1 MVSGPPAGAAAGAWG
16 RVKRIR
22 LFVALLVLLVTV
34 ARGDDEVYD
43 DDLSQTNADAE
54 RYSAGTC
61 AKYLCPSYAS
71 ETKKYLQEGCEHDF
85 GSYLPADGASS
96 GEVSVSAAL
105 VVAGCSFLGAFIIGV
120 FLGKSHKSRE

>member
-1 MVSGPPAGAAAGAWG
+1 MPGLL
-16 RVKRIR
+16 I
-22 LFVALLVLLVTV
+22 ALLALLALLATV
-34 ARGDDEVYD
+34 ARADDKVFD
-43 DDLSQTNADAE
+43 DDLSKTNADAE
-54 RYSAGTC
+54 GYSAGTC

-71 ETKKYLQEGCEHDF
+71 ETKKYLQDGCENDF

-120 FLGKSHKSRE
+120 FLGKSHKSRK